1 VLRVMVSGE
10 QDGRGVRYEWDLLD
24 AFDRASGLRSMSR
37 TTAFPATIMAGM
49 LARGDFARPGVHA
62 PEAVGAVPG
71 LLDRMLRELDR
82 RDVRCRARIETS
94 PEQDAEALEQPAAA
108 WR

>member
-1 VLRVMVSGE
+1 
-10 QDGRGVRYEWDLLD
+10 
-24 AFDRASGLRSMSR
+24 
-37 TTAFPATIMAGM
+37 
-49 LARGDFARPGVHA
+49 
-62 PEAVGAVPG
+62 VGAVPG
-71 LLDRMLRELDR
+71 LLDRTLRELDR